1 MHTNYVLAPL
11 DYNHF
16 ITGCQIIILF
26 PHGFS
31 GMQESVLT
39 AACSAGA
46 LALRSSSAPIPG
58 LADRGQAGW
67 AAHRSLARGPGCC
80 SRLLCSHLA
89 AMGLRPVLGRSLP
102 CLTCKTSFASR
113 SREHQVK
120 GVFSVLKQME
130 MVFRIQCAV

>member
-46 LALRSSSAPIPG
+46 LALRSSSAATSAPIPG
-58 LADRGQAGW
+58 LADRAQAGW
-67 AAHRSLARGPGCC
+67 ATHRSLACGPGCC
-80 SRLLCSHLA
+80 SRRALLPPGCYGTA
-89 AMGLRPVLGRSLP
+89 PRVREVIALP
-102 CLTCKTSFASR
+102 DL
-113 SREHQVK
+113 
-120 GVFSVLKQME
+120 
-130 MVFRIQCAV
+130 